1 MARSLKVAAGYAIT
15 GSGIKP
21 NDPDSSKEPCGPA
34 RFQKYEIREFCLR
47 NDLRLLHIHEDP
59 YEHIDKAIDERPYGK
74 LAMRQL
80 YDRRA
85 DNLVVYS
92 LDRVCRNRAEILA
105 LLEMARAK
113 EINLGICNIS
123 SSMIAHDSDH
133 LRWMISTIKAM
144 DLFDAQVRRDSFD
157 LWLQKDWGR
166 DGYEPDGKRVPGC
179 FDQDMGKTVY
189 KKQMR
194 FVTDIKHT
202 VQLLMFY
209 VMREEMALT
218 IPAIKETIEKLKLSR
233 NTQKSARRGNSLNKS
248 PIKTNWTLNHI
259 TTMIEHFRGNR
270 QLLLDRLKTE
280 GIDTD
285 DIILSTKEM
294 V

>member
-1 MARSLKVAAGYAIT
+1 MRSLKVATGYAI
-15 GSGIKP
+15 GASGIKP
-21 NDPDSSKEPCGPA
+21 NDPDTSKEPCGPA
-34 RFQKYEIREFCLR
+34 RYQKYEIREFCLK
-47 NDLRLLHIHEDP
+47 NDLHLLHVHEDP
-59 YEHIDKAIDERPYGK
+59 YEHIDKAIDERPHGK

-80 YDRRA
+80 ADRRA

-113 EINLGICNIS
+113 EVNLGICNIS
-123 SSMIAHDSDH
+123 SSPIAHDSEQ
-133 LRWMISTIKAM
+133 LKWMISTVKAL
-144 DLFDAQVRRDSFD
+144 DLFDAQTKRDSFD

-166 DGYEPDGKRVPGC
+166 EGLEIDGKRIPGC
-179 FDQDMGKTVY
+179 FDQDMKKTVY
-189 KKQMR
+189 KRNMR

-202 VQLLMFY
+202 IQLLMFA
-209 VMREEMALT
+209 VMRDDMCLN
-218 IPAIKETIEKLKLSR
+218 IPAIRETAEKLKIAR
-233 NTQKSARRGNSLNKS
+233 TTQKSMRRGNTLNKR
-248 PIKTNWTLNHI
+248 PERTNWTNNHI
-259 TTMIEHFRGNR
+259 QTMIEHFRSYR
-270 QLLLDRLKTE
+270 HVLLERLKTE